1 MLNKKK
7 RATRKHQIS
16 CKIQQKELL
25 PKQSICYVT
34 CKEQTAG
41 LPEVCDRLTS
51 ADAVRG
57 EGCVAA
63 DGGNFERDDIE
74 LK

>member
-1 MLNKKK
+1 M
-7 RATRKHQIS
+7 
-16 CKIQQKELL
+16 

-41 LPEVCDRLTS
+41 LPEVCERLTS
-51 ADAVRG
+51 TAAASAEGLLWRG

-63 DGGNFERDDIE
+63 NGGAFERDDIE
-74 LK
+74 MK